1 MDYFDQDIELSEKDY
16 FDSRVKG
23 RLYVSK
29 RFEDLYSKKKKRF
42 VHKITESDQQEKF
55 VKVKNEV
62 VLAVKSGGRYQLK
75 AIVIEDSK
83 GIESL
88 IVQTFTI
95 ATGNPHKAAYSFIG
109 SEVENL
115 YKFLKGIKELS
126 FENKE
131 RFKVDDDRLEEILL
145 SQEQASKIILD
156 NEDTLI
162 EALKNNITKSDIVA
176 LGYRKNQLEKF
187 ERLLNDEEF
196 FYNEKNNLN
205 AKGKEAVWQNYFEKN
220 PWIFGYGLNYV
231 FNSPL
236 DDKKLE
242 QVVAGYNFNSSGKR
256 IDALMKTRGVINSF
270 CFGEIKTPETPLLKV
285 VQDPYRG
292 ECWTVSD
299 ELSGA
304 IAQTQKTVQRSVKE
318 LTTKIE
324 IKDKSGNLTGEQV
337 FIYQPKSFV
346 ILGNLSEFKTDVGV
360 NEDRFSSFELYRQ
373 NLVNPEIITFDELF
387 ERAKFI
393 VHQSDPHELIEEEEI
408 VDEDDLPF

>member
-1 MDYFDQDIELSEKDY
+1 MDYYDQDSELSEKDY

-29 RFEDLYSKKKKRF
+29 RFEDKYSKKEKRF
-42 VHKITESDQQEKF
+42 VHKITESEHQEKF

-75 AIVIEDSK
+75 AIVIEDIK

-88 IVQTFTI
+88 IIQTFTI
-95 ATGNPHKAAYSFIG
+95 ATGSPHNASFSFRG
-109 SEVENL
+109 FEVENL

-131 RFKVDDDRLEEILL
+131 GFKVDDDRLEEILL

-176 LGYRKNQLEKF
+176 LGYRKSQLEKF
-187 ERLLNDEEF
+187 QKLLSDEEYF
-196 FYNEKNNLN
+196 NKEKENLKT
-205 AKGKEAVWQNYFEKN
+205 KGKEAIWQKFFEKN
-220 PWIFGYGLNYV
+220 YWIFGYGLNYV

-242 QVVAGYNFNSSGKR
+242 QVVAGYTFNSSGKR
-256 IDALMKTRGVINSF
+256 IDALMKTRGVVNSF
-270 CFGEIKTPETPLLKV
+270 CFGEIKTPETPLLKA

-292 ECWTVSD
+292 ECWAVSD
-299 ELSGA
+299 ELAGA
-304 IAQTQKTVQRSVKE
+304 IAQTQKTVQKSVKE

-346 ILGNLSEFKTDVGV
+346 ILGNLSEFKTDIGV
-360 NEDRFSSFELYRQ
+360 NEDKFSSFELFRQ

-393 VHQSDPHELIEEEEI
+393 VKHLEKK
-408 VDEDDLPF
+408 

>member
-292 ECWTVSD
+292 ECWAVSD

>member
-1 MDYFDQDIELSEKDY
+1 MDYFDQDNELSDKDY

-29 RFEDLYSKKKKRF
+29 RFEDKYSKKNKRF
-42 VHKITESDQQEKF
+42 VHKITESEQQEKF
-55 VKVKNEV
+55 VKVKKES
-62 VLAVKSGGRYQLK
+62 VLAVKHGGRYQLK
-75 AIVIEDSK
+75 ALVIEDSK

-88 IVQTFTI
+88 IIQTFTLE
-95 ATGNPHKAAYSFIG
+95 TGNPHQAAFSFRG
-109 SEVENL
+109 PEVENL
-115 YKFLKGIKELS
+115 YKFLKGIKEVS

-131 RFKVDDDRLEEILL
+131 GFKVDDDRLEELIL
-145 SQEQASKIILD
+145 SKEQASKIILE
-156 NEDTLI
+156 NESTLI

-187 ERLLNDEEF
+187 ERLLSDEEF
-196 FYNEKNNLN
+196 FNKEKYILN
-205 AKGKEAVWQNYFEKN
+205 ARGKEAVWQNFFEKN
-220 PWIFGYGLNYV
+220 SWIFGYGLTYV

-242 QVVAGYNFNSSGKR
+242 QVVAGYNFNSSGKC
-256 IDALMKTRGVINSF
+256 IDALMKTRGVVNSF
-270 CFGEIKTPETPLLKV
+270 CFGEIKTPETPLLKK

-292 ECWTVSD
+292 ECWAVSN
-299 ELSGA
+299 ELAGA
-304 IAQTQKTVQRSVKE
+304 IAQTQKTVQKSVKE

-337 FIYQPKSFV
+337 FIYQPRSFV
-346 ILGNLSEFKTDVGV
+346 ILGNLSEFKTDIGV
-360 NEDRFSSFELYRQ
+360 NEDKFSSFELYRQ

-393 VHQSDPHELIEEEEI
+393 VKHLE
-408 VDEDDLPF
+408 

>member
-1 MDYFDQDIELSEKDY
+1 MMDYFDQDTELSEKDY
-16 FDSRVKG
+16 FDSRVEN

-29 RFEDLYSKKKKRF
+29 RFEDIYSKKRKRF
-42 VHKITESDQQEKF
+42 VHKINESEQQEIF
-55 VKVKNEV
+55 VKVKNEF
-62 VLAVKSGGRYQLK
+62 VLALKHGGRYQLK
-75 AIVIEDSK
+75 ALVVEDNK

-88 IVQTFTI
+88 IIQTFTI
-95 ATGNPHKAAYSFIG
+95 ATGNPHQAAFSFKG
-109 SEVENL
+109 SEIENL

-131 RFKVDDDRLEEILL
+131 RFKVDDDRLEELLL
-145 SQEQASKIILD
+145 SQEQASKIIRD
-156 NEDTLI
+156 NEGTLI

-176 LGYRKNQLEKF
+176 LGYRKNQLVRF
-187 ERLLNDEEF
+187 ERLLTDADF
-196 FYNEKNNLN
+196 FERERANLK
-205 AKGKEAVWQNYFEKN
+205 AKGKEAVWQTFFEKN
-220 PWIFGYGLNYV
+220 PWIFGYGLTYV

-242 QVVAGYNFNSSGKR
+242 QVVSGYNFNSSGKR
-256 IDALMKTRGVINSF
+256 IDALMKTRGVVKSF
-270 CFGEIKTPETPLLKV
+270 CFGEIKTPETPILKL

-292 ECWTVSD
+292 ECWAISD
-299 ELSGA
+299 DLAGA
-304 IAQTQKTVQRSVKE
+304 IAQTQKTVQKSVKE

-346 ILGNLSEFKTDVGV
+346 VSGNLSEFKTDMGV
-360 NEDRFSSFELYRQ
+360 NEDKFGSFELYRQ

-393 VHQSDPHELIEEEEI
+393 VKHLE
-408 VDEDDLPF
+408 